1 MPKYLGKYQLGNTI
15 KKGTFSKVKIG
26 KDESGN
32 RYAIK
37 ILKKDEYSDLIKTEV
52 ESLQHLKHPNIIN
65 IIEVSSGQ
73 IKNVNK
79 PHKSIFVEYIVLE
92 LARGGQLFDIVENSG
107 RLSENVARFYFAQL
121 MEVLNY
127 MHNTGVCHRN
137 LSAAQILLDS
147 EFDLKIVGFGFSKHI
162 KGTDGKG

>member
-52 ESLQHLKHPNIIN
+52 ESL
-65 IIEVSSGQ
+65 
-73 IKNVNK
+73 
-79 PHKSIFVEYIVLE
+79 
-92 LARGGQLFDIVENSG
+92 
-107 RLSENVARFYFAQL
+107 
-121 MEVLNY
+121 
-127 MHNTGVCHRN
+127 
-137 LSAAQILLDS
+137 
-147 EFDLKIVGFGFSKHI
+147 
-162 KGTDGKG
+162 